1 MSFFQEN
8 MIYINI
14 FILIIGTTSIHLG
27 VSFLRRERN
36 TKGFFKYS
44 VFLLALGSGLCSIG
58 YSLMSMSPNLT
69 WAYIFRVI
77 GLLGIDIY
85 IVAEIILITSCLNI
99 SRTAEIFI
107 IWVTSFAALLDLV
120 IYGNPGSNKFY
131 RVEGYTIYV
140 RDDPYRALFHYSYQ
154 LLIAVCLLTIGLVW
168 AFNVKY
174 KRDKKLVVFAFLS
187 NFIFAASSIP
197 DLFFTMYDVPFLHAS
212 YCFGVSIAFAVFFI
226 SANDY
231 MVFYIT
237 INSISKDIFST
248 LGTGLLVFDTNYH
261 LNLSNDYA
269 NKLLGLDKEPH
280 RIRLREIFDLKSGE
294 PMRMFDKS
302 MEGIAIDYRL
312 TANVTGKV
320 TLVNFSCKMDSNNQP
335 MCYILVATDLTEENR
350 LIQEAQSANAA
361 KSAFL
366 SNISHEIR
374 TPINVISGMNE
385 LILRECQDEDIL
397 RYAENI
403 NVASRNL
410 TSLINDVLDFSKI
423 ESGKIEIVSN
433 DFNIGVV
440 LNDSYNLF
448 LSLAQQKMQNF
459 SLDCNADT
467 PSILHGDEVR
477 LKQIISNLISNA
489 VKYTPEGGTINVYVD
504 FNDIDDQNILL
515 SIKVR
520 DNGIGIKSEDIPNL
534 FENFQRLELSRNR
547 TVQGTGLG
555 LAITKNLVKLL
566 HGTISVESTYGR
578 GSMFTVKIPF
588 NVSDHSPLGETKEHF
603 LGGASEKYKV
613 SFFAPDAH
621 ILAVDDVQMNLDV
634 FVGLLKKTG
643 IKIDCALNGQ
653 RALELMRMNK
663 YNIIFLDHM
672 MPEMDGIEVL
682 KRMRADAE
690 CLNRKTP
697 VIMLTANA
705 LMGADRKYLEDGFD
719 DYLSK
724 PINPVSLEKMVY
736 KNLPVELIHNDSHSE
751 VASSTVSSGV
761 VSDSV
766 NANQP
771 TDYRASLDF
780 LDTKAGLEFAAGDL
794 DFYHQILT
802 TYMNDDKRE
811 QLNSLYA
818 AKDWP
823 NYRIVTHSI
832 KGTSL
837 TIGAPEV
844 SEAAKGL
851 ELAVKENRF
860 EYIDEHHAEVV
871 KMYGELL
878 EKLRA
883 ALE

>member
-1 MSFFQEN
+1 MSFIQEN
-8 MIYINI
+8 MLYVN
-14 FILIIGTTSIHLG
+14 ILILIVGTTSVHLG

-58 YSLMSMSPNLT
+58 YSLMSLSPNLT
-69 WAYIFRVI
+69 AAYVFRVI

-85 IVAEIILITSCLNI
+85 IIAEIILITSCLNI

-107 IWVTSFAALLDLV
+107 IWVTSLAALLDLV

-131 RVEGYTIYV
+131 RLDNYTIYV
-140 RDDPYRALFHYSYQ
+140 RDDPYRHLFHYSYQ
-154 LLIAVCLLTIGLVW
+154 LLIAICLLTVGLVW

-174 KRDKKLVVFAFLS
+174 KRDKQLVLFAFLS

-197 DLFFTMYDVPFLHAS
+197 DLFLTMHEVPFLHAS
-212 YCFGVSIAFAVFFI
+212 YCMGVSIAFAVFFT

-269 NKLLGLDKEPH
+269 NKLLGLDKEPQ
-280 RIRLREIFDLKSGE
+280 RIRLREIFDLRSGE

-302 MEGIAIDYRL
+302 QEGIAIDYRL

-320 TLVNFSCKMDSNNQP
+320 TLVNFSCKMDRNNQP

-350 LIQEAQSANAA
+350 LIEEAQSANEA
-361 KSAFL
+361 KSTFL

-374 TPINVISGMNE
+374 TPINVISGMDE
-385 LILRECQDEDIL
+385 LILRECNDDTIL
-397 RYAENI
+397 KYAENI

-423 ESGKIEIVSN
+423 ESGKIEIVST
-433 DFNIGVV
+433 DFDIGMV

-448 LSLAQQKMQNF
+448 LSLAQQKKQIF
-459 SLDCNADT
+459 TLECDPST
-467 PSILHGDEVR
+467 PTILYGDEIR
-477 LKQIISNLISNA
+477 LKQILSNLISNA
-489 VKYTPEGGTINVYVD
+489 VKYTPDGGTINVYV
-504 FNDIDDQNILL
+504 NSEEIDEQSTLL
-515 SIKVR
+515 SIKVK
-520 DNGIGIKSEDIPNL
+520 DNGIGIKSEDLPNL
-534 FENFQRLELSRNR
+534 FENFQRFELSRNR
-547 TVQGTGLG
+547 SVQGTGLG
-555 LAITKNLVKLL
+555 LSITKSLVTLL
-566 HGTISVESTYGR
+566 HGTINVESVYGR
-578 GSMFTVKIPF
+578 GSTFTVRIPF
-588 NVSDHSPLGETKEHF
+588 TVSDHAPLGKTREHF
-603 LGGASEKYKV
+603 LAGSSTKHKV
-613 SFFAPDAH
+613 SFTAKDAS

-634 FVGLLKKTG
+634 FLGLLKETG
-643 IKIDCALNGQ
+643 IQIDCAVNGFI
-653 RALELMRMNK
+653 ALEKLHRK
-663 YNIIFLDHM
+663 RYDIIFLDHM
-672 MPEMDGIEVL
+672 MPELDGIQVL
-682 KRMRADAE
+682 KLLRADRD
-690 CLNRKTP
+690 CLNQATP

-705 LMGADRKYLEDGFD
+705 MMGADRKYLEDGFD

-724 PINPVSLEKMVY
+724 PINPSALEKMVL
-736 KNLPVELIHNDSHSE
+736 KHLPDSLIVERTETDFGDDNE
-751 VASSTVSSGV
+751 AT
-761 VSDSV
+761 SDFTS
-766 NANQP
+766 
-771 TDYRASLDF
+771 SLDF
-780 LDTKAGLEFAAGDL
+780 LDTESGLQFAAGDL
-794 DFYHQILT
+794 DFYHQILS

-811 QLNSLYA
+811 QLNKLYQE
-818 AKDWP
+818 KDWV
-823 NYRIVTHSI
+823 NYRIVAHSI

-851 ELAVKENRF
+851 EFAVKEQRY
-860 EYIDEHHAEVV
+860 EYIDEHHDEVM

-878 EKLRA
+878 EKLKK
-883 ALE
+883 ALH